1 MAFED
6 NELSTVEKQ
15 TILLSNLYP
24 VIPENTLGAVEM
36 AVKFLDGGLNGQ
48 DKEVHEEQ
56 ARLFSWVKD
65 ANFIFSAFRQTHG
78 IDLEKEKDLHWWK
91 FIALFMDLGS
101 ETFFCSLTGLRKR
114 IGSGKAT
121 EDDYRAAREL
131 GDIFE
136 LEQED
141 LRTPEQ
147 IEMDEIFDRAVEG
160 RA

>member
-1 MAFED
+1 
-6 NELSTVEKQ
+6 
-15 TILLSNLYP
+15 
-24 VIPENTLGAVEM
+24 
-36 AVKFLDGGLNGQ
+36 
-48 DKEVHEEQ
+48 
-56 ARLFSWVKD
+56 
-65 ANFIFSAFRQTHG
+65 
-78 IDLEKEKDLHWWK
+78 
-91 FIALFMDLGS
+91 MDLGS